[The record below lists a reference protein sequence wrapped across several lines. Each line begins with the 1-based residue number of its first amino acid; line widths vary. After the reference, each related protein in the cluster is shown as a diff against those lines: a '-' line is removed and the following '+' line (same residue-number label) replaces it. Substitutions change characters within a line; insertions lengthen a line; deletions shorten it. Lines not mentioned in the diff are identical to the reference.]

1 MLNDAMLKKKFNLPK
16 NERIKN
22 QIACFLL
29 DYNYGVL
36 YLTSNYLCF
45 SSLIYP
51 EKKLVIPSSEII
63 SMTISKDEKKIIIS
77 TIVKIYR
84 KSLLILSNFSNIKKS
99 FDLID
104 KNFKE
109 RKNINSLNK
118 INPISHR
125 VNHSNFFL
133 KKEKNDYLNKL
144 SSSTEDSSIEEEI
157 KEDEIKFI
165 EMNEESNLIC
175 LKQINLSSKEFF
187 EKFFYSKDNKK
198 DFSHPK
204 FYETLE
210 DHFNIKVSE
219 WKEINLEDKNK
230 VSKERNISFN
240 LKLKGIPFINE
251 SQVYSTQKFISD
263 DKNNFYIINST
274 SKSEGVP
281 LSNYFEIKDQYE
293 IYPLNNNSCVLRISG
308 YPNFIEN
315 TFFKIAIQNATKNTF
330 KEGNEKWLN
339 YLKNNGVVFS
349 DYVNKKVLRK
359 KKYSDFVNKTYSYQ
373 NENIFDD

>member
-1 MLNDAMLKKKFNLPK
+1 MINDAMLKTKFNLPK

-29 DYNYGVL
+29 DYNFGVL

-109 RKNINSLNK
+109 RKKLNLLNK
-118 INPISHR
+118 YNSISHR
-125 VNHSNFFL
+125 IIYSNIL
-133 KKEKNDYLNKL
+133 TNEKKDDLKL
-144 SSSTEDSSIEEEI
+144 SSSSEDISTEEEI
-157 KEDEIKFI
+157 EEDEIKFI
-165 EMNEESNLIC
+165 EMNEESYLIC
-175 LKQINLSSKEFF
+175 LKQINLSSKDFF
-187 EKFFYSKDNKK
+187 EKFFYGKDNNN
-198 DFSHPK
+198 DYSYPK

-219 WKEINLEDKNK
+219 WKEIEVEDKNK
-230 VSKERNISFN
+230 ESKERNISFN

-251 SQVYSTQKFISD
+251 SKVYSTQKFISD
-263 DKNNFYIINST
+263 NKNNFYIINSS

-281 LSNYFEIKDQYE
+281 LSSYFEIKDQYE
-293 IYPLNNNSCVLRISG
+293 IYPLNNNSCVLRVSG
-308 YPNFIEN
+308 YPYFFED

-339 YLKNNGVVFS
+339 FYRLC
-349 DYVNKKVLRK
+349 
-359 KKYSDFVNKTYSYQ
+359 
-373 NENIFDD
+373 

>member
-1 MLNDAMLKKKFNLPK
+1 MSNEVILKKLNLPK
-16 NERIKN
+16 NEEIKN
-22 QIACFLL
+22 QIPCFLL
-29 DYNYGVL
+29 DYDFGVL

-45 SSLIYP
+45 SSVINSG
-51 EKKLVIPSSEII
+51 KKIIIPSSEII

-77 TIVKIYR
+77 SVVKIFR
-84 KSLLILSNFSNIKKS
+84 KSLLVFSKFSNIKKS

-157 KEDEIKFI
+157 EEDEIKFI

>member
-1 MLNDAMLKKKFNLPK
+1 MSHEAILKKLNLPK
-16 NERIKN
+16 NEEIKN
-22 QIACFLL
+22 QIPCFLL
-29 DYNYGVL
+29 DYDFGVL

-45 SSLIYP
+45 SSVIYSG
-51 EKKLVIPSSEII
+51 KKIIIPCSEII
-63 SMTISKDEKKIIIS
+63 SMVISKDGKKIIIS
-77 TIVKIYR
+77 SVAKIFR
-84 KSLLILSNFSNIKKS
+84 KSLLVFSNFSNIKKS

-109 RKNINSLNK
+109 RKNINSLNN
-118 INPISHR
+118 INSISHR
-125 VNHSNFFL
+125 VNYSNFFI

-187 EKFFYSKDNKK
+187 EKFFYSKDNKN

-230 VSKERNISFN
+230 VSKERNISFK
-240 LKLKGIPFINE
+240 LKLKGIPFLNE
-251 SQVYSTQKFISD
+251 SQVFSTQKFISD
-263 DKNNFYIINST
+263 NKNNFYIINST

-349 DYVNKKVLRK
+349 DYVNKKVIRK
-359 KKYSDFVNKTYSYQ
+359 KKYSDFVNKTFYQ

>member
-1 MLNDAMLKKKFNLPK
+1 MINDAMLKTKFNLPK

-29 DYNYGVL
+29 DYNFGVL

-109 RKNINSLNK
+109 RKKLNLLNK
-118 INPISHR
+118 YNSISHR
-125 VNHSNFFL
+125 IIYSNIL
-133 KKEKNDYLNKL
+133 TNEKKDDLKL
-144 SSSTEDSSIEEEI
+144 SSSSEDISTEEEVE
-157 KEDEIKFI
+157 EDEIKFI
-165 EMNEESNLIC
+165 EMNEESYLIC
-175 LKQINLSSKEFF
+175 LKQINLSSKDFF
-187 EKFFYSKDNKK
+187 EKFFYGKDNNN
-198 DFSHPK
+198 DYSYPK

-219 WKEINLEDKNK
+219 WKEIEVEDKNK
-230 VSKERNISFN
+230 ESKERNISFN

-251 SQVYSTQKFISD
+251 SKVYSTQKFISD
-263 DKNNFYIINST
+263 NKNNFYIINSS

-281 LSNYFEIKDQYE
+281 LSSYFEIKDQYE
-293 IYPLNNNSCVLRISG
+293 IYPLNNNSCVLRVSG
-308 YPNFIEN
+308 YPYFFED

-339 YLKNNGVVFS
+339 FLKNKGVIFT
-349 DYVNKKVLRK
+349 DYVNKKVIRK
-359 KKYSDFVNKTYSYQ
+359 KKSSSDYICNTFTNQ
-373 NENIFDD
+373 NENIFID